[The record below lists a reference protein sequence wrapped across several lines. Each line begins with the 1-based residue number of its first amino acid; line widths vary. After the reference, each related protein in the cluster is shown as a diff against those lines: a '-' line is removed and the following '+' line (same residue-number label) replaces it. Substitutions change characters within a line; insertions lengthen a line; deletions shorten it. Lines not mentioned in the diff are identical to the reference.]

1 MLKVGITGGIGS
13 GKSYVAKI
21 FSELGIAVYDA
32 DEFAKKLMQTNAEVV
47 RQIKLLLGDEAYIN
61 ETVNRRFIAEKI
73 YSNKDLLTSIN
84 SIVHPAVANHF
95 NDWCAEQKS
104 KYVLKEAAIMF
115 ESGANKDLG
124 YVITVS
130 APLQLRKQRTL
141 KRDGMTEEK
150 FISIVNNQLTEEERN
165 AMADFVLV
173 NDEEQPLLHEVVKLH
188 EFFLAKCN

>member
-21 FSELGIAVYDA
+21 FSELGIIVYDA

-95 NDWCAEQKS
+95 NDWCGEQNQS
-104 KYVLKEAAIMF
+104 MC
-115 ESGANKDLG
+115 
-124 YVITVS
+124 
-130 APLQLRKQRTL
+130 LRK
-141 KRDGMTEEK
+141 
-150 FISIVNNQLTEEERN
+150 
-165 AMADFVLV
+165 
-173 NDEEQPLLHEVVKLH
+173 LLLCLSRGQIKILI
-188 EFFLAKCN
+188 LL